1 MRNKVIIGVGTLT
14 KLRLIDFFLETQDDD
29 IMIISVYGYP
39 SSIHCKS

>member
-29 IMIISVYGYP
+29 IIISVYGYP
-39 SSIHCKS
+39 SSIHCES